1 MSEKDMEEKEG
12 LYIPRRLMEL
22 DSHPIEGNNELYIA
36 RDLAVNKIAYDRAFS
51 MELKYDIE
59 IYMKPFKNCKKLEEI
74 LSENIE
80 KIKVKKQ
87 KIVMS
92 FSDKDKSNNRNMGR

>member
-1 MSEKDMEEKEG
+1 MNWEKSNLNQEK
-12 LYIPRRLMEL
+12 R
-22 DSHPIEGNNELYIA
+22 NELYIA

-59 IYMKPFKNCKKLEEI
+59 MYMKPFKNCKKLEEI